1 MRVAV
6 TGSTGLIGSAVV
18 ERLEAEGHQAVRVVR
33 PSGSSD
39 PPGTSVIVW
48 DPSRGEIDLKGLEGL
63 DSVVHLAGE
72 PIAARRWSDE
82 QKQRIANSRTQGTAL
97 LAGALARLDQP
108 PGVLVSAS
116 AIGYY
121 GDRGDKRLDEASSA
135 GSDFLAEVCRQWEA
149 SADAA
154 RDAGI
159 RVAHPRTGV
168 VLSTA
173 GGALAEMLPF
183 FRLGLGGRIGN
194 GRQWMSW
201 ITLHD
206 EVEALLWLLTAD
218 VEGPV
223 NLTAPEPVTNRELTA
238 ALGRTLR
245 RPTLL
250 PTPKPALWARL
261 GRELTEAL
269 LYSSARVEPA
279 LLQRR
284 GFRFAHPDIATG
296 LAEVLAY

>member
-6 TGSTGLIGSAVV
+6 TGANGLIGRALV
-18 ERLEAEGHQAVRVVR
+18 ERLQAGGHQMVRLSRDAVAQGQDASVV
-33 PSGSSD
+33 G
-39 PPGTSVIVW
+39 W
-48 DPSRGEIDLKGLEGL
+48 DPAAGRIDGEALEGL
-63 DSVVHLAGE
+63 DAVVHLAGE
-72 PIAARRWSDE
+72 PIAARRWSAE
-82 QKQRIANSRTQGTAL
+82 QKQRIADSRVRGTAL
-97 LAGALARLDQP
+97 LSGALARLDAP

-116 AIGYY
+116 AIGFY
-121 GDRGDKRLDEASSA
+121 GDRGDERLDESSS
-135 GSDFLAEVCRQWEA
+135 GGDGFLAEVCRHWEA

-154 RDAGI
+154 RGADV
-159 RVAHPRTGV
+159 RVVHPRTGV
-168 VLSTA
+168 VLSDS

-183 FRLGLGGRIGN
+183 FRLGLGGRIGD

-206 EVEALLWLLTAD
+206 EVEALMWLLDAD

-223 NLTAPEPVTNRELTA
+223 NLTAPSPVTNSELTK

-269 LYSSARVEPA
+269 LYSSTRVEPA
-279 LLQRR
+279 VLQRS
-284 GFRFAHPDIATG
+284 GFQFTHPNLEAG
-296 LAEVLAY
+296 LTDLLAR